1 MYVIGTCKS
10 PGDIL
15 VSCDRHLN
23 MQRTSHIIH
32 SRHYCTVEKLVAR
45 VRNVNMQE
53 ISQGSEEEKVQTVK
67 NLYFSLN
74 LSSMIYCRTSRL
86 HFSALLVDEPAA
98 GLLPRSPVH
107 WSQHA
112 IYINTSHLSD

>member
-53 ISQGSEEEKVQTVK
+53 ISQGSEERKGTDCEKLVLLSK
-67 NLYFSLN
+67 PLLN
-74 LSSMIYCRTSRL
+74 DLLSHEPIAFQRTIGR
-86 HFSALLVDEPAA
+86 
-98 GLLPRSPVH
+98 
-107 WSQHA
+107 
-112 IYINTSHLSD
+112 